1 VYIIYTLQGGKKMT
15 DIIMMKAD
23 RGYVCPHQIGFILDN
38 PFRRLI
44 QNPKKIIGEYIREG
58 NTVIDMGCGP
68 GYFTIDMAK
77 MVGKNGSVVAVDL
90 QEHMLLKVIRKA
102 AKHGVSDRMEF
113 HQCESNKI
121 GLNRKADFI
130 LAFYM
135 IHETPNP
142 KMILAELKDMLKNNG
157 KLLIVEPKMHVSKN
171 LFDKMLSEAQDVG
184 LRVLDL
190 PKGKGG
196 RSVLFTRKR

>member
-1 VYIIYTLQGGKKMT
+1 MT
-15 DIIMMKAD
+15 NTIMMKTE
-23 RGYVCPHQIGFILDN
+23 RGHVCPHQIGFILDN

-44 QNPKKIIGEYIREG
+44 QNPKKIVGEYIRKG
-58 NTVIDMGCGP
+58 HMVIDMGCGP

-77 MVGKNGSVVAVDL
+77 MVGENGRVTAVDL
-90 QEHMLLKVIRKA
+90 QEHMLLKVKRKA
-102 AKHGVSDRMEF
+102 VKHGVLDRMEF

-130 LAFYM
+130 LAYYM
-135 IHETPNP
+135 VHETPNP
-142 KMILAELKDMLKNNG
+142 KRILAELKDMLKTNG

-171 LFDKMLSEAQDVG
+171 LFDTMLSEAEDVD
-184 LRVLDL
+184 LSVMDL

-196 RSVLFTRKR
+196 RSVLFTRKI